1 MLLLMIVVMMLS
13 QGMHTLL
20 KDWVFPTKYFSTWLY
35 RYCSILGI
43 YYFYLSNH
51 YVLYMSVPLGF
62 PYLVTRVSADV

>member
-20 KDWVFPTKYFSTWLY
+20 KDWVFPVKYFSTWLY

-43 YYFYLSNH
+43 YCFYLSNR
-51 YVLYMSVPLGF
+51 YLLYNVCAARFSLFG
-62 PYLVTRVSADV
+62 YSCKC